1 MTWSLTV
8 LLKLVTMLLLKSF
21 RAKILFCCNNNKTK
35 KWNESQRIDDFCIS
49 TLFSKN
55 LEHLNFEPKQRTNV
69 FLVRFSKSTQQL
81 WPSSSLSSASAS
93 SSLPLSSLPLPWP
106 PPWSSSGSWTIRCN
120 KYGQFLHKH
129 YEWMTCL
136 WPPWWLY
143 CLFRSI
149 YQAMPSSLGK
159 VNLITLYYHSS

>member
-21 RAKILFCCNNNKTK
+21 RAKILFCCNNNKTQ

-69 FLVRFSKSTQQL
+69 FIWFGFENRPNNCRHRRRRRRRRCSGHHLDQVQVHGLFDVTNLGSSCISTMSGWRAFGLLDDCIVFSE
-81 WPSSSLSSASAS
+81 AF
-93 SSLPLSSLPLPWP
+93 
-106 PPWSSSGSWTIRCN
+106 IRQC
-120 KYGQFLHKH
+120 H
-129 YEWMTCL
+129 
-136 WPPWWLY
+136 
-143 CLFRSI
+143 
-149 YQAMPSSLGK
+149 QAWAK
-159 VNLITLYYHSS
+159 WI